1 MAHVAAAKP
10 GSAFDLALA
19 PCFSIHIYVCV
30 FIHLSALQPPFHGQ
44 VSLSSSPHPFPW
56 TKNKSQATLAPTVI
70 TVLLGFR
77 NAGRAGFCHSV
88 SLEQQECCE
97 NLLNPDDP
105 GVWADGKDFQLKPS
119 GAEYNQLRVAGVN
132 RICAALAALPGAAP
146 SPCCNS
152 G

>member
-10 GSAFDLALA
+10 GSAFDIALA
-19 PCFSIHIYVCV
+19 PCFSVHVCMCV
-30 FIHLSALQPPFHGQ
+30 YIHLQALQPPFHGQ
-44 VSLSSSPHPFPW
+44 VSLSSSLHPFPW
-56 TKNKSQATLAPTVI
+56 TKNKSQATLAPTLI
-70 TVLLGFR
+70 TVVLGFR

-88 SLEQQECCE
+88 SLEQQECCK

-105 GVWADGKDFQLKPS
+105 GVGADGKDFQLKPR

-132 RICAALAALPGAAP
+132 CICAAFAALLGAAP
-146 SPCCNS
+146 SLCSNW